1 MFGGLPQNAS
11 SLLALHC
18 EELTLTAKSSPL
30 RYMVRKAEQEIPHP
44 EQDAGGLE
52 SCCFISSKL
61 DPRNIF
67 VSLILPEAGTDAP
80 HCFLTLPF
88 LGKGGK
94 KHKNIYIFGQ
104 LNFRLSQR
112 LGEHGGR
119 RGGGR
124 QRCPLH
130 RGGAAV
136 PGRAAAAGG
145 ERARLGFPQALE
157 RYFKDAEET
166 LRGADPLMSFY

>member
-1 MFGGLPQNAS
+1 
-11 SLLALHC
+11 
-18 EELTLTAKSSPL
+18 
-30 RYMVRKAEQEIPHP
+30 MVRKALQEIPHP

-52 SCCFISSKL
+52 SCRFISSKL
-61 DPRNIF
+61 DPRSIF
-67 VSLILPEAGTDAP
+67 VFLILPKAGTGAL
-80 HCFLTLPF
+80 HCFPTLPF
-88 LGKGGK
+88 LGKAGK
-94 KHKNIYIFGQ
+94 KNKKIYIFLGQ

-130 RGGAAV
+130 PGVAAV

-157 RYFKDAEET
+157 RYFKAAEET